1 MSPKL
6 PRRTAAEVK
15 RALERT
21 GFQVVRQSGSHQI
34 LKNAA
39 GRRVTL
45 PMHSGQTLHPKV
57 LKNILADAE
66 LTPEQLAELL

>member
-6 PRRTAAEVK
+6 PRRTAAEVR
-15 RALERT
+15 RALERA
-21 GFQVVRQSGSHQI
+21 GFQTVRQSGSHLI
-34 LKNAA
+34 LRNAA

-45 PMHSGQTLHPKV
+45 PVHSGLTLHPKL

>member
-6 PRRTAAEVK
+6 PRRTAAEVR
-15 RALERT
+15 RALERA
-21 GFQVVRQSGSHQI
+21 GFKTVRQSGSHQI
-34 LKNAA
+34 LRNAA

-45 PMHSGQTLHPKV
+45 PVHTGQILHPKV

-66 LTPEQLAELL
+66 LTPEQLVALL